1 MASTSK
7 PPDPMPWRCALD
19 AVHEDGADHKD
30 THMLD
35 WKEIFISGNNETGVP
50 ELNLASIPYMGSP
63 EGLRHFSMC
72 TVSGLIAG
80 VSRARLTYAE
90 NPVSGTC
97 PAYTQEHTCSGRA
110 CMQGALIR
118 RERTTGV
125 ETTP

>member
-1 MASTSK
+1 
-7 PPDPMPWRCALD
+7 
-19 AVHEDGADHKD
+19 
-30 THMLD
+30 MLD

-97 PAYTQEHTCSGRA
+97 EKVLHVDMGFFQNSAPFPDAQERTCSGRA